1 MKTRDSHI
9 ARVHRLLEA
18 HDVRWTPSK
27 VATVVKRYLSRRQS
41 ESLESFVAK
50 LISRQLATRTIDP
63 KCITYADPT
72 GEDAVHGVLHPS
84 DVKGDDVG
92 KKYGTLKEC
101 AEEYGISVTT
111 LRRWIADGRITAHR
125 VGPRLIRLD
134 LDQVR
139 RELFG
144 DKGTAA

>member
-1 MKTRDSHI
+1 MTRDSHI
-9 ARVHRLLEA
+9 ARVHRLLED
-18 HDVRWTPSK
+18 HEVDWSPSK
-27 VATVVKRYLSRRQS
+27 VATVVKKYLSRNLS
-41 ESLESFVAK
+41 ESLETYVAK
-50 LISRQLATRTIDP
+50 LISRQLATKKIDP

-72 GEDAVHGVLHPS
+72 GEDAVHKVLHPS
-84 DVKGDDVG
+84 DTEGDDMAR
-92 KKYGTLKEC
+92 KYGTLKEC
-101 AEEYGISVTT
+101 AEELGVSVTT
-111 LRRWIADGRITAHR
+111 LRRWVADGRITAHR